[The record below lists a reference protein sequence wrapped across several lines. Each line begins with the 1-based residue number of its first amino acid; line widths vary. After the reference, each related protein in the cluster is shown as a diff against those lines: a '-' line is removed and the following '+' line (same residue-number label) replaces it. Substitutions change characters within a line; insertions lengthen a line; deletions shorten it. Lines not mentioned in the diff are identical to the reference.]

1 MHSLIRMV
9 VNLYGSIHPLAF
21 TIVVNYF
28 ARSKHQFIDKVL
40 LEASSI
46 TFATNFRRYIF
57 PSTWTHWT
65 FPHDLA
71 GHAPIK
77 EFKNSGLTR
86 SI

>member
-1 MHSLIRMV
+1 MV
-9 VNLYGSIHPLAF
+9 VNLYGSIHLLAF
-21 TIVVNYF
+21 TIVVNYS

-46 TFATNFRRYIF
+46 TFATNFTRCIF
-57 PSTWTHWT
+57 PSTWSHWT
-65 FPHDLA
+65 SPHDLA
-71 GHAPIK
+71 GQPPIR